1 MPDDTTIGPYEGRR
15 RFPGISSRAYE
26 HPADR
31 TALVAMRR
39 LSGFD
44 TVLKQMSGMVSER
57 AIRLA
62 FLAGSVRV
70 GEQQFRRLYDMSRE
84 AAYTLD
90 LPNVPELYV
99 TQDPVPNAMAIG
111 MDRPFIV
118 VTSGLVELLDDDEMR
133 TVIGHETGHILSGH
147 AVYRTMLLIL
157 TRFASALSGIPLGSL
172 GVHAIITALQE
183 WFRKSEL
190 SCDRAGLLVGQD
202 PEVSMRA
209 LMKVAGG
216 SQLHEM
222 STDAF
227 LEQAAEYEGAGDLRD
242 SVLKLMNL
250 LGRSH
255 PYPVVRVAELRKW
268 ADGGEYARVLAG
280 EYPHRDTDR
289 DASVRAEAKASAHS
303 YRESARTTTDPL
315 FGLLRDLAD
324 GAADAGG
331 KLRDRFAGRR
341 DEPGARPAG
350 GADGTGNGTN
360 GGAPGRS

>member
-1 MPDDTTIGPYEGRR
+1 MPDDKTIGPFEGRR

-26 HPADR
+26 HPSDR
-31 TALVAMRR
+31 AALVAMRR

-44 TVLKQMSGMVSER
+44 LVLKQMSGLVSER

-62 FLAGSVRV
+62 FLAGSVRA
-70 GEQQFRRLYDMSRE
+70 GEQQFHRLHEMARE
-84 AAYTLD
+84 SAYILD
-90 LPNVPELYV
+90 LPTVPELFV
-99 TQDPVPNAMAIG
+99 TQDPQPNAMAIG
-111 MDRPFIV
+111 MDKPFIV

-133 TVIGHETGHILSGH
+133 TVIGHEIGHILSGH

-157 TRFASALSGIPLGSL
+157 TRFAAALSGIPLGTI

-183 WFRKSEL
+183 WFRKSEV

-255 PYPVVRVAELRKW
+255 PFPVVRVAELRKW
-268 ADGGEYARVLAG
+268 ADGDDYRRILAG
-280 EYPHRDTDR
+280 EYPRREDDPN
-289 DASVRAEAKASAHS
+289 ASVREEARASANA
-303 YRESARTTTDPL
+303 YRESVRTTTDPL

-331 KLRDRFAGRR
+331 KLRDRFTGRR
-341 DEPGARPAG
+341 DEPGATPDG
-350 GADGTGNGTN
+350 GPPPTS
-360 GGAPGRS
+360 GGKRAE